1 MRKSYWLEEQLVI
14 RVVAVAVAVEVGLLV
29 LA

>member
-1 MRKSYWLEEQLVI
+1 MRKSYWLEERLVI
-14 RVVAVAVAVEVGLLV
+14 RVVAVAVAVGVELLV